1 MSSPGT
7 LAFCGRLLRRQLV
20 LAVRRPIE
28 IGNPLLFF
36 AMVVALFPLG
46 LGPAPDKLADFA
58 PGILW
63 IIALLSNLLTSDGVF
78 RSDFDDGSLEQLM
91 LSPQPLY
98 MSVLSYVTAH
108 WLITGLLLALVSPV
122 FALMLNLPTEAI
134 ATLFLSL
141 LLGTALLSLLGAI
154 GAALGMAITWLVS
167 DALLDSVSPI
177 LALSMGASAV
187 ILFTMPTAPAAQ
199 PVPVILAHCVAAFL
213 GVLSAQTFN
222 NTALAVGVAVGVHA
236 GLMVRFG
243 YMHPPSGG
251 TALTAIIGGS
261 AVTDLGYS
269 FIWRPVLLNAVLLV
283 VLAFVINAPFAWRRY
298 PAKP

>member
-1 MSSPGT
+1 MK
-7 LAFCGRLLRRQLV
+7 
-20 LAVRRPIE
+20 
-28 IGNPLLFF
+28 
-36 AMVVALFPLG
+36 LFPS
-46 LGPAPDKLADFA
+46 PKANNTD
-58 PGILW
+58 
-63 IIALLSNLLTSDGVF
+63 ALIG
-78 RSDFDDGSLEQLM
+78 
-91 LSPQPLY
+91 
-98 MSVLSYVTAH
+98 
-108 WLITGLLLALVSPV
+108 AL
-122 FALMLNLPTEAI
+122 
-134 ATLFLSL
+134 
-141 LLGTALLSLLGAI
+141 
-154 GAALGMAITWLVS
+154 GAALAMAITWVVS
-167 DALLDSVSPI
+167 DALLDGVSPI
-177 LALSMGASAV
+177 LVVSMGASAV

-213 GVLSAQTFN
+213 GVLSAQIFN

-298 PAKP
+298 PAKS